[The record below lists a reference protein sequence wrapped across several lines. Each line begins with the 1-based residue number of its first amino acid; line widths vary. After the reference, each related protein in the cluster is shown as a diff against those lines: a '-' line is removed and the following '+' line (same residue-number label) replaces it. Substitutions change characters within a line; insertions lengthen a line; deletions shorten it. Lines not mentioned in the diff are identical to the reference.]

1 MVHMA
6 AIRMSSELGV
16 ALLLAIVL
24 MVAVRMSPIMGVT
37 VTLAMVLIVT
47 LGKFSKHWP
56 WYSWWQ

>member
-6 AIRMSSELGV
+6 AIRMSSELGE

-24 MVAVRMSPIMGVT
+24 MVAVRLSPIMGVT
-37 VTLAMVLIVT
+37 VRMAMVLMVT

-56 WYSWWQ
+56 WYSWWH